1 MHYHNK
7 GKVDNVHT
15 FELGLCCAQ
24 TMKTK
29 TYMYLSP
36 IDQLVLM

>member
-15 FELGLCCAQ
+15 FKLGLCCAQ

-29 TYMYLSP
+29 TYLSP
-36 IDQLVLM
+36 IDRLVLM